1 MLEECNTRLREESH
15 FPAFIVSGFNH
26 MSGPFYTPIP
36 KYLTRSVLILLRQ
49 VF

>member
-1 MLEECNTRLREESH
+1 MLGECNTGLGKNVTSPLSL
-15 FPAFIVSGFNH
+15 FSGFNH